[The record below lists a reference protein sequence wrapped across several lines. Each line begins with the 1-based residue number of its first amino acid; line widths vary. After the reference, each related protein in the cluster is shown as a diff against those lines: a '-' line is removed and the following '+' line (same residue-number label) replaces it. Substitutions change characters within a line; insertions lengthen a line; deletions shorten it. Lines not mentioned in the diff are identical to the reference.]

1 MNPKSLKNGR
11 RSVGSSGALVRGV
24 SIHNPVT
31 GGECASS
38 TPSLLINYSPLGQW
52 LAFLLPPYCLSH
64 QKPKP
69 SSRHQHE
76 SAKKRTPRAALHY
89 MGWWQTVPTPLSRVT
104 PLPG

>member
-38 TPSLLINYSPLGQW
+38 TPSLLINYRPPRTMAGILI
-52 LAFLLPPYCLSH
+52 AILLLVAS
-64 QKPKP
+64 
-69 SSRHQHE
+69 E
-76 SAKKRTPRAALHY
+76 TEAVVTTP
-89 MGWWQTVPTPLSRVT
+89 T
-104 PLPG
+104 